1 MHNHI
6 TFEQSDYTGKTNTM
20 KRSIIPLSEQKKNL
34 ENKNRV

>member
-20 KRSIIPLSEQKKNL
+20 KRSIIPLSEQKKKL
-34 ENKNRV
+34 GK